1 MADVIMARYV
11 RPIYEAIDNR
21 QYRPAIKLCEH
32 KRVAHLDIVRV
43 LKAHCL
49 ERIGR
54 ATEAL
59 DICRAV
65 QRTKPLDDTLLN
77 TMHLVFKLAGC
88 EHEMLPTYEYACAHQ
103 DPPNDELY
111 QSLFFAYVKRGD
123 FLKQQQ
129 TALKMYKAF
138 GTLKYMCWAT
148 MSMMLQVQHG
158 TTPPKMLALA
168 ERMLVKTLRELKSDD
183 GEALQLAL
191 LIMKLQDKHTDAVQL
206 FDELVPAVS
215 AADATDGKKTKKTRA
230 AEGKGAYEEDI
241 ELGPMQAIDRLT
253 LEATLAKRILDWK
266 RCVNVNKELLEK
278 YNADDWK
285 FLLEFIGAR
294 FQQAGDDFQPLDEEL
309 TTFLTELQKKPG
321 NERMRGP
328 ALAIIHVKSEIL
340 KRLLEHKKAEMLVHK
355 AEEQLVDQIEVYM
368 KRFYTKTCCFSDLKQ
383 YLSLFLGEN
392 ETTSATSK
400 AQLIQR
406 VHKLLDEAPLDAAA
420 NSDED
425 RKKALNALNQRL
437 LTRKTL
443 RFLGFYIGFTQAEL
457 ASLVDSLVQEYESSS
472 WLNMG
477 STGGQRE
484 VQYTDDLL
492 LLASHFLLDMYQQD
506 SKYGG
511 REHALLLRAASLL
524 EYGLENSV
532 YNFQMKLMLTR
543 VYAHLAAS
551 KAMLERHVELD
562 VKQIQLDSLSYL
574 VLDKLVNLCDY
585 DAARRQCESIR
596 YMHRNTARDT
606 PDYIT
611 RAYRFGVYSKVV
623 DMTGFLYQRMQ
634 NSHTL
639 AIAKSELLLFGIQDA
654 FATGPKLFDFLIS
667 DAFQGE
673 IDDLDK
679 VLSNKTKLSQNQH
692 REVVVEWNAKPL
704 IPTGHTFTPEGSA
717 LVECDRSADFSSS
730 FVWLQLSTLVGKLLR
745 STALSHSEVL
755 ATHALAYEEYLSKL
769 QLTVARHDKDHQQ
782 QLWQWSAR
790 VVSAV
795 SKLMVDQESD
805 SSSLSSELNNL
816 AFQFSSVTE
825 LIATQDS
832 LSAYGIATMS
842 LLLHGCGFWSL
853 GLLSTALRVKKN
865 NKKDDRVTALRSA
878 LKQMQDA
885 LITLA
890 AKVTTAT
897 SSLKT
902 EVNAK
907 DSDSASEALI
917 AAQHKAQQNV
927 IDSHRATQTQIA
939 RVLRDFASG
948 LRLILQK

>member
-1 MADVIMARYV
+1 MARYV

-32 KRVAHLDIVRV
+32 KRVAQLDIVRV

-54 ATEAL
+54 TTEAL
-59 DICRAV
+59 DIVRAV
-65 QRTKPLDDTLLN
+65 QRTKPLDDTLLS
-77 TMHLVFKLAGC
+77 TMNLVFKLAGC
-88 EHEMLPTYEYACAHQ
+88 EQEMLPTYEYACAHQ
-103 DPPNDELY
+103 DVPNDELY

-148 MSMMLQVQHG
+148 MGMMLQVQHG
-158 TTPPKMLALA
+158 STPPKMLALA

-191 LIMKLQDKHTDAVQL
+191 LIMELQEKHSDALQL
-206 FDELVPAVS
+206 FDELVPAVI
-215 AADATDGKKTKKTRA
+215 AAAAKSDSKNKKKKTRA
-230 AEGKGAYEEDI
+230 AEGEGAYEEDI
-241 ELGPMQAIDRLT
+241 ELGPMQTIDRLT

-266 RCVNVNKELLEK
+266 RCANVNKELLEK
-278 YNADDWK
+278 YNADDWT
-285 FLLEFIGAR
+285 FLQEFIGAR
-294 FQQAGDDFQPLDEEL
+294 FQQAGDDFQPLDKEL

-340 KRLLEHKKAEMLVHK
+340 KLLLEHKKAEKLVHE
-355 AEEQLVDQIEVYM
+355 AEAHLVDQIEVYM

-392 ETTSATSK
+392 EATSTTSK

-406 VHKLLDEAPLDAAA
+406 VHKLLDEAPVDAVAKG
-420 NSDED
+420 DED

-457 ASLVDSLVQEYESSS
+457 ESLVNSLVQEYEALS

-506 SKYGG
+506 SKNGG
-511 REHALLLRAASLL
+511 RERALLLRAASLL
-524 EYGLENSV
+524 EYGLENSI
-532 YNFQMKLMLTR
+532 YNFQMKLLLTR
-543 VYAHLAAS
+543 VYAHLAAGKS
-551 KAMLERHVELD
+551 MLERHAELD

-585 DAARRQCESIR
+585 EAARRQCESIR

-654 FATGPKLFDFLIS
+654 FTTGPKLFDYLIS

-679 VLSNKTKLSQNQH
+679 MLSSETKLSRNQH

-704 IPTGHTFTPEGSA
+704 IPTGQTFAPDGFA
-717 LVECDRSADFSSS
+717 LVECDRSADFDSS

-755 ATHALAYEEYLSKL
+755 AAHALAYEEYLSKL
-769 QLTVARHDKDHQQ
+769 QLTVARQDKDPQQ

-795 SKLMVDQESD
+795 SKIMVDQESD
-805 SSSLSSELNNL
+805 ASSLSSELNNL
-816 AFQFSSVTE
+816 AFQFSSIME
-825 LIATQDS
+825 LIAAQDS
-832 LSAYGIATMS
+832 LSAYGVATMS

-853 GLLSTALRVKKN
+853 GLLSTALRVKKSS
-865 NKKDDRVTALRSA
+865 KKDDRVAALRSA
-878 LKQMQDA
+878 LKQMQDS

-890 AKVTTAT
+890 TKVTTA
-897 SSLKT
+897 SSSFKA
-902 EVNAK
+902 EDNAK
-907 DSDSASEALI
+907 LTAPASEALV
-917 AAQHKAQQNV
+917 AAQQKAQQNV
-927 IDSHRATQTQIA
+927 IDSHRAVQTQIA

-948 LRLILQK
+948 LRLMLQK